1 MDMISNRPYL
11 LRAFYDWIVDSQC
24 TPVLV
29 ADPRHPRCKI
39 PLDYEHDHEVV
50 FNISPTAVRD
60 LDISNNLVQFRASF
74 NGIVHLISMPINAIL
89 ALYADENN
97 EGIFFEGPEEESE
110 SEATGSSTDTVTH
123 FAFPSQHKPYQEDA
137 PLAAHQPSSD
147 HEIPKGKPMLRLVE
161 ID

>member
-39 PLDYEHDHEVV
+39 PFDYTDDNEVV
-50 FNISPTAVRD
+50 LNLSPNAVRD
-60 LDISNNLVQFRASF
+60 LDISNSLVQFRASF
-74 NGIVHLISMPINAIL
+74 NGIVHLITIPISAVL

-97 EGIFFEGPEEESE
+97 EGIFFEGPEETLASLDGIADTHHANFSLSALDKQHQAESDMPASLAE
-110 SEATGSSTDTVTH
+110 RH
-123 FAFPSQHKPYQEDA
+123 A
-137 PLAAHQPSSD
+137 PKTRPVL
-147 HEIPKGKPMLRLVE
+147 KLVE
-161 ID
+161 VE

>member
-39 PLDYEHDHEVV
+39 PLDYEQDNEVV
-50 FNISPTAVRD
+50 FNITPTAVRD

-74 NGIVHLISMPINAIL
+74 NPAS
-89 ALYADENN
+89 
-97 EGIFFEGPEEESE
+97 
-110 SEATGSSTDTVTH
+110 
-123 FAFPSQHKPYQEDA
+123 
-137 PLAAHQPSSD
+137 AA
-147 HEIPKGKPMLRLVE
+147 
-161 ID
+161 